1 MEATGGS
8 SVMLVLTCRPRRYCN
23 AKDHSLNPYLHE
35 SLKSRIKKLEC
46 RAAFNTLAGHV
57 ENYHLVGRE
66 NNLLVKI
73 Q

>member
-8 SVMLVLTCRPRRYCN
+8 SEMLVLTCHPRRCRN
-23 AKDHSLNPYLHE
+23 ALDHILNPYLHE
-35 SLKSRIKKLEC
+35 SLKSRIKKLQC
-46 RAAFNTLAGHV
+46 RAAFSNLPGHV
-57 ENYHLVGRE
+57 EIEHLVGRE